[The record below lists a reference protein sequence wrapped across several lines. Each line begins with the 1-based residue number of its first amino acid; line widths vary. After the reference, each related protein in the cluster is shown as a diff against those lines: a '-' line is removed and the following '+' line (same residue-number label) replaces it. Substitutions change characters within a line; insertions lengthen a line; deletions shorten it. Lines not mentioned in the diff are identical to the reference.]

1 MNWPQVAGN
10 VTPGNWTGNGH
21 SGIATPASPSKE
33 RQVPASARGIL
44 STAEVVNN
52 AYDAAKGAHAIV
64 VCTEW
69 DEFK

>member
-1 MNWPQVAGN
+1 MNSLHICRTV
-10 VTPGNWTGNGH
+10 NGH
-21 SGIATPASPSKE
+21 SGDGVTTPATPSKE
-33 RQVPASARGIL
+33 RRVPASARGIL